1 MRSLARFLLIF
12 SLVVWIGS
20 IIFFSFILAPT
31 VFSVLPAEQ
40 AAGTIV
46 GRALGSLHRIGL
58 GCGIICLAA
67 TFLDT
72 FRQARALRALV
83 ALMLLSTAFSQ
94 FRITPQLEAIRA
106 AVGGPIQALAPQDA
120 SRAVFDRLHQTSVI
134 LEGLVLAAGIGMIAL
149 LARESHD

>member
-1 MRSLARFLLIF
+1 MRSLVRFLLIL

-20 IIFFSFILAPT
+20 IIFFSFVLAPT
-31 VFSVLPAEQ
+31 VFSVLPAQQ

-46 GRALGSLHRIGL
+46 ARALGSLHRIGL
-58 GCGIICLAA
+58 ACGIICLAA
-67 TFLDT
+67 TFIER

-106 AVGGPIQALAPQDA
+106 AVGGPIQALPPRDA
-120 SRAVFDRLHQTSVI
+120 GRAMFDRLHQASVI
-134 LEGLVLAAGIGMIAL
+134 LEGLV
-149 LARESHD
+149 